1 MDERFYDS
9 LELNKILEMLSKEC
23 SNEKTKKM
31 ALGIK
36 PCSDLY
42 TVKKETGKTAEALEL
57 SVRYGTPN
65 FYNINDVSTYIKRAE
80 AGGVLSLGE
89 LIQIRRLLA
98 QTYELHHWYEQCEN
112 KDTSLSYLFEMLY
125 PNKYLQQRLETAII
139 DETKLSDDAS
149 AELRSIRQKITRSG
163 LKIRETLDKMI
174 KSPSTQK
181 YLQESI
187 VTMRDGR
194 FVLPVKTEFKGNVSG
209 LVHDTSATG
218 STLFIEPMSV
228 VEANNDIRILQGQEQ
243 DEIHRIIAEF
253 SMECAE
259 MKDQLISNYNAV
271 TELNLYFAKANLGAK
286 MRAMLPEISND
297 GVIVLNKAR
306 HPLIDPKKV
315 VPINFSIGTDYHS
328 LIITGPNTG
337 GKTLWVCSRL

>member
-1 MDERFYDS
+1 
-9 LELNKILEMLSKEC
+9 
-23 SNEKTKKM
+23 
-31 ALGIK
+31 
-36 PCSDLY
+36 
-42 TVKKETGKTAEALEL
+42 
-57 SVRYGTPN
+57 
-65 FYNINDVSTYIKRAE
+65 
-80 AGGVLSLGE
+80 
-89 LIQIRRLLA
+89 
-98 QTYELHHWYEQCEN
+98 
-112 KDTSLSYLFEMLY
+112 MLY

-139 DETKLSDDAS
+139 DDTKLSDDAS

-286 MRAMLPEISND
+286 
-297 GVIVLNKAR
+297 
-306 HPLIDPKKV
+306 
-315 VPINFSIGTDYHS
+315 
-328 LIITGPNTG
+328 
-337 GKTLWVCSRL
+337 

>member
-1 MDERFYDS
+1 MNEIYYET
-9 LELNKILEMLSKEC
+9 LELHKILEMLSNEC
-23 SNEKTKKM
+23 SNEKTRKM
-31 ALGIK
+31 ALEIK
-36 PCSDLY
+36 PSGDIF
-42 TVKKETGKTAEALEL
+42 TVKKETEKTAKALEL

-65 FYNINDVSTYIKRAE
+65 FYNIKDVSGYLKRAD
-80 AGGVLSLGE
+80 AGGVLSLAE

-98 QTYELHHWYEQCEN
+98 QTYELYHWYEQSEE
-112 KDTSLSYLFEMLY
+112 KDTSLSYLFESLF
-125 PNKYLQQRLETAII
+125 PNKYLQQKFETAII
-139 DETKLSDDAS
+139 DDTKLSDDAS
-149 AELRSIRQKITRSG
+149 PELRAIRQKITRSG

-194 FVLPVKTEFKGNVSG
+194 FVLPVKTEFKGNISG

-253 SMECAE
+253 SIA
-259 MKDQLISNYNAV
+259 
-271 TELNLYFAKANLGAK
+271 
-286 MRAMLPEISND
+286 PEE
-297 GVIVLNKAR
+297 R
-306 HPLIDPKKV
+306 
-315 VPINFSIGTDYHS
+315 
-328 LIITGPNTG
+328 
-337 GKTLWVCSRL
+337 

>member
-125 PNKYLQQRLETAII
+125 PNKYLQQRLV
-139 DETKLSDDAS
+139 LHCCF
-149 AELRSIRQKITRSG
+149 G
-163 LKIRETLDKMI
+163 
-174 KSPSTQK
+174 
-181 YLQESI
+181 I
-187 VTMRDGR
+187 V
-194 FVLPVKTEFKGNVSG
+194 
-209 LVHDTSATG
+209 
-218 STLFIEPMSV
+218 
-228 VEANNDIRILQGQEQ
+228 
-243 DEIHRIIAEF
+243 
-253 SMECAE
+253 
-259 MKDQLISNYNAV
+259 
-271 TELNLYFAKANLGAK
+271 
-286 MRAMLPEISND
+286 
-297 GVIVLNKAR
+297 
-306 HPLIDPKKV
+306 
-315 VPINFSIGTDYHS
+315 
-328 LIITGPNTG
+328 
-337 GKTLWVCSRL
+337 

>member
-112 KDTSLSYLFEMLY
+112 SATSLS
-125 PNKYLQQRLETAII
+125 
-139 DETKLSDDAS
+139 
-149 AELRSIRQKITRSG
+149 
-163 LKIRETLDKMI
+163 
-174 KSPSTQK
+174 
-181 YLQESI
+181 
-187 VTMRDGR
+187 
-194 FVLPVKTEFKGNVSG
+194 
-209 LVHDTSATG
+209 
-218 STLFIEPMSV
+218 
-228 VEANNDIRILQGQEQ
+228 
-243 DEIHRIIAEF
+243 
-253 SMECAE
+253 
-259 MKDQLISNYNAV
+259 
-271 TELNLYFAKANLGAK
+271 
-286 MRAMLPEISND
+286 
-297 GVIVLNKAR
+297 
-306 HPLIDPKKV
+306 
-315 VPINFSIGTDYHS
+315 
-328 LIITGPNTG
+328 
-337 GKTLWVCSRL
+337 

>member
-174 KSPSTQK
+174 KSSATGT
-181 YLQESI
+181 LLSSCRFANRSI

-194 FVLPVKTEFKGNVSG
+194 NERPALQTGKELNLLFCKGKPRCKMRASCSMTELLCNRLNALIEKVTYKLSG
-209 LVHDTSATG
+209 
-218 STLFIEPMSV
+218 V
-228 VEANNDIRILQGQEQ
+228 VEASLSSINL
-243 DEIHRIIAEF
+243 
-253 SMECAE
+253 
-259 MKDQLISNYNAV
+259 K
-271 TELNLYFAKANLGAK
+271 TEVCRVMNSLTT
-286 MRAMLPEISND
+286 SD
-297 GVIVLNKAR
+297 G
-306 HPLIDPKKV
+306 
-315 VPINFSIGTDYHS
+315 
-328 LIITGPNTG
+328 TG
-337 GKTLWVCSRL
+337 

>member
-42 TVKKETGKTAEALEL
+42 TVKKETGKTHKTRTQRERA
-57 SVRYGTPN
+57 PN

-139 DETKLSDDAS
+139 DDTKLSDDINCG
-149 AELRSIRQKITRSG
+149 AENIRQKITRSE
-163 LKIRETLDKMI
+163 LKRI
-174 KSPSTQK
+174 KSP
-181 YLQESI
+181 
-187 VTMRDGR
+187 
-194 FVLPVKTEFKGNVSG
+194 P
-209 LVHDTSATG
+209 
-218 STLFIEPMSV
+218 
-228 VEANNDIRILQGQEQ
+228 
-243 DEIHRIIAEF
+243 
-253 SMECAE
+253 
-259 MKDQLISNYNAV
+259 
-271 TELNLYFAKANLGAK
+271 
-286 MRAMLPEISND
+286 
-297 GVIVLNKAR
+297 AR
-306 HPLIDPKKV
+306 
-315 VPINFSIGTDYHS
+315 
-328 LIITGPNTG
+328 
-337 GKTLWVCSRL
+337 